1 MAQRL
6 KTNNDTIGYVADVL
20 PLIYMTAGN
29 IVASVALAQVAV
41 APLAGT
47 IVAVGLADTNGVD
60 TTNGLSLACDVQINA
75 GGSLFAGGSGVVPK
89 IQGSGAGTGN
99 AGAGIGTG
107 RQTTLPYAAYNTT
120 PTVAGVWVTAG
131 ILGTTNSAHCNQGDS
146 IGVSLTLVRTASP
159 GTEISNP
166 AVTIWFVPDLV

>member
-1 MAQRL
+1 MAQRI

-20 PLIYMTAGN
+20 PIVYQTAGN
-29 IVASVALAQVAV
+29 ITANVALAQIGV

-60 TTNGLSLACDVQINA
+60 AVNALSLTCDVQINA
-75 GGSLFAGGSGVVPK
+75 GGSLFTGGAGVAPK
-89 IQGSGAGTGN
+89 IVGSGAGTGN

-120 PTVAGVWVTAG
+120 PTVAGTWVIAG

-146 IGVSLTLVRTASP
+146 IGVSLTIVRTASP